1 MSMTP
6 GLAPDRGL
14 SQKKPCSSVRT
25 RDHDGTAILLVGQDV
40 RTSAQEVAP
49 QQKAPQLGR
58 RAGEGHL
65 TN

>member
-1 MSMTP
+1 MSMAP
-6 GLAPDRGL
+6 GLAPDRKL
-14 SQKKPCSSVRT
+14 SQKTPCSSVRT
-25 RDHDGTAILLVGQDV
+25 RDHDGMAILLVGQDV
-40 RTSAQEVAP
+40 RAQEVAP